1 MPKNTLPVVDPF
13 HDPNLPSLAEA
24 LSKFE
29 SIPDETPSRKARV
42 RAAVA
47 TIGRLL
53 SKPPAEISAQPT
65 FLKLPGTEG
74 VRTRESIRLSAPFA
88 RMGPAA

>member
-53 SKPPAEISAQPT
+53 SKPPAEI
-65 FLKLPGTEG
+65 PGG
-74 VRTRESIRLSAPFA
+74 KRTNDAEPQQDRPVHRADHA
-88 RMGPAA
+88 